1 MSCCVGIGSLH
12 ELSLVSMM
20 LMNGI
25 DRASPNSPYHYITI
39 PNKITTSKIKPI
51 VTVETGVN
59 LQEIAKLP
67 RTVIPNM

>member
-1 MSCCVGIGSLH
+1 
-12 ELSLVSMM
+12 MM